1 MWSKRIAYLMPWV
14 KHVTLQLHTNWLHE
28 SHPLIKQIFIQPL
41 NFALARVRDLFCSL
55 TVDRTLNCVIE
66 SQIQFFTKKQ
76 NPKFNGSF
84 LE

>member
-55 TVDRTLNCVIE
+55 TVDRAHRKLVLVLITLVIG
-66 SQIQFFTKKQ
+66 IDW
-76 NPKFNGSF
+76 N
-84 LE
+84 